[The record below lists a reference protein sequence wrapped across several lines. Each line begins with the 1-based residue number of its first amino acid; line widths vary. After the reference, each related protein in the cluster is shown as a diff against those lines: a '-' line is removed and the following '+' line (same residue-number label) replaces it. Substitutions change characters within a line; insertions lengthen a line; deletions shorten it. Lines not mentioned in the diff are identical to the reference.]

1 MKKKSFLKKA
11 DTTEFDK
18 YNCGNCSKFGTR
30 WCPFIGTD
38 KEPTMETRA
47 CEHFDKSYT
56 VSVENTDYKGT
67 SSITQEENLYK
78 HYKSPEKLQ
87 VAQDNNEPFSH
98 ACGQCRKFGTVMCP
112 YLENSSKARACQTF
126 TIKSPDGE
134 ADIQMQNFDY
144 DALVHD
150 VPRENYH
157 IHPETNTLKDMVE
170 HPFALKTIYPQPF
183 RVAKDENKKVAQNG
197 TYQYGISEEQEN
209 ALNTF
214 LLDLRALRESGL
226 VNITNAKADQS
237 QFEQTG
243 MVTAEGTLAQYPD
256 YTFYYKMNKEI
267 APDRFMTIENNET
280 HKTMASHMLSPNERI
295 VDAMTNALHQVKLT
309 ASNKDIKKK

>member
-1 MKKKSFLKKA
+1 MKKKNFLKKA

-38 KEPTMETRA
+38 NEPTAETRA

-56 VSVENTDYKGT
+56 VQVENVDYKGV

-78 HYKSPEKLQ
+78 HYEAPEKLE

-112 YLENSSKARACQTF
+112 YLEKNSKARSCQSF
-126 TIKSPDGE
+126 VIKSPDGE

-144 DALVHD
+144 NALTHD
-150 VPRENYH
+150 IPRENYH
-157 IHPETNTLKDMVE
+157 IHPETNTRKDMVE
-170 HPFALKTIYPQPF
+170 HPFAFKTVYPQPF
-183 RVAKDENKKVAQNG
+183 RVAKDESKKTAQQQP
-197 TYQYGISEEQEN
+197 YQYGVSEEQEN

-214 LLDLRALRESGL
+214 LLDFRALKDSGL
-226 VNITNAKADQS
+226 VKITIANIDQS
-237 QFEQTG
+237 HFEQSG
-243 MVTAEGTLAQYPD
+243 SVSVEGVLAQYPE
-256 YTFYYKMNKEI
+256 YSFYYKMNKEI
-267 APDRFMTIENNET
+267 APARFMTIMDNES
-280 HKTMASHMLSPNERI
+280 HKTMASQMLSPNEHV
-295 VDAMTNALHQVKLT
+295 VDAIHKALHQVKLT
-309 ASNKDIKKK
+309 ASDKNSKKK